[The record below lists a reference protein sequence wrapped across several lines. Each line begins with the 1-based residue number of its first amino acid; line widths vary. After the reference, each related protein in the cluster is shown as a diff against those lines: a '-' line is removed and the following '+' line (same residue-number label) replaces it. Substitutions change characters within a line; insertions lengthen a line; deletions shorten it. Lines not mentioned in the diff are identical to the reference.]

1 MTIKRLLFLLFQLS
15 FVVAIAIL
23 LFSFKSK
30 SVKEG
35 SSSKIPKDSIDNA
48 TYIKNIITY
57 SKIYD
62 FINYN
67 LNYIQWKNREAIVP
81 FYDKLKQAPTRKLR
95 ILHIGDSHIQA
106 DYFTG
111 YVRDEMQ
118 RLFGLGGRGFVFPY
132 AAAETHSAYDY
143 RTYCSGNWQYSRN
156 IQSYPTYDIG
166 ITGATIHTT
175 DSTATFSIVFKSSA
189 LKANFNLLK
198 LYCKQSPESYDI
210 KLLASGVHDTINITC
225 NQQNNFFYVPI
236 LLANKSD
243 TLEFFIHKSNL
254 QQSFFEC
261 YGLLIET
268 NDNSGVLYS
277 SVGINGAGYRSMLKE
292 TLLANQLSDYNPDLV
307 IIDLGA
313 NDFYGYTLKE
323 YELETNLKKI
333 IDIIKNAAP
342 FTSIIVSNSQDLFKR
357 KRNITECQPF
367 SALTRKVAFEKNCG
381 FFDYYNISGGK
392 LSMLKWS
399 KNNLAQRDRVHLSG
413 AGYYIKGEL
422 VVNAILNSYYLLLSN
437 DSLKQFV
444 LDYNKMDSLRL
455 ALTENKNKDKPSY
468 YQNEI
473 ISYKP
478 KNTKVNS
485 KTDYYYSIKPGDN
498 LGKIAEDFGVSI
510 NSIKDW
516 NNLGGNKIIAG
527 EVLLIH
533 PKKNIPKSSSP
544 TTNKTQPITNSSGNK
559 TYYTVKSGENL
570 WMIAQKFGV
579 TVENIQNWSNL
590 SGDAIKPGDILVVY
604 AKSTNVVT
612 VKPNQPKNIP
622 VTPNKNQVTYKV
634 VSGDNLWSIAKKYNV
649 SVESIKKLNN
659 LQDDK
664 LKLGKILIIK

>member
-1 MTIKRLLFLLFQLS
+1 MTIT
-15 FVVAIAIL
+15 II
-23 LFSFKSK
+23 LFSFTSISIK
-30 SVKEG
+30 KENAN
-35 SSSKIPKDSIDNA
+35 KIPKDSIENVS
-48 TYIKNIITY
+48 YIKNIITY
-57 SKIYD
+57 SKLYD

-67 LNYIQWKNREAIVP
+67 LNYIQWKDNTAIVP
-81 FYDKLKQAPTRKLR
+81 FYDKLKQTPNRKLR

-111 YVRDEMQ
+111 YIRDEMQ
-118 RLFGLGGRGFVFPY
+118 RLFGAGGRGFVFPY

-156 IQSYPTYDIG
+156 IQPYPTYDIG

-175 DSTATFSIVFKSSA
+175 DSTATFSFVFKSSA
-189 LKANFNLLK
+189 LQNNFNLLK

-225 NQQNNFFYVPI
+225 NQQNNFFYIPI
-236 LLANKSD
+236 ILSKSSD
-243 TLEFFIHKSNL
+243 TLEFFIHKSNPK
-254 QQSFFEC
+254 QSFFEC

-277 SVGINGAGYRSMLKE
+277 SVGINGAGYRSILKE
-292 TLLANQLSDYNPDLV
+292 TLLANQLTDYNPDLV

-313 NDFYGYTLKE
+313 NDFYGYTLNE
-323 YELETNLKKI
+323 YELEYNLKKI
-333 IDIIKNAAP
+333 IEIIKNAAP
-342 FTSIIVSNSQDLFKR
+342 STSIIISNTQDLFKR

-367 SALTRKVAFEKNCG
+367 SALTRKVAFENNCG

-422 VVNAILNSYYLLLSN
+422 MVNAILNSYYLILSN
-437 DSLKQFV
+437 DSIKQFV
-444 LDYNKMDSLRL
+444 SNYSKIDSLNF
-455 ALTENKNKDKPSY
+455 ALTENKNKNKPSY
-468 YQNEI
+468 YQNELI
-473 ISYKP
+473 TYKP
-478 KNTKVNS
+478 KNPKINS

-498 LGKIAEDFGVSI
+498 LGKIAEEFGVSI
-510 NSIKDW
+510 NNIKDW

-533 PKKNIPKSSSP
+533 PKKNIPKPINSNI
-544 TTNKTQPITNSSGNK
+544 NKTQPITNSSGNK
-559 TYYTVKSGENL
+559 TYYTVQSGENL
-570 WMIAQKFGV
+570 WLISQKFGV
-579 TVENIQNWSNL
+579 TVENIQEWSNL
-590 SGDAIKPGDILVVY
+590 SGNSIKPGDILVVY
-604 AKSTNVVT
+604 AKTTNKVI
-612 VKPNQPKNIP
+612 VKPDQPKN
-622 VTPNKNQVTYKV
+622 VAVRPNKNQVTYTV
-634 VSGDNLWSIAKKYNV
+634 VSGDNLWSIAKKHNV
-649 SVESIKKLNN
+649 TVESIKKLNN

-664 LKLGKILIIK
+664 LKLGTILIIK